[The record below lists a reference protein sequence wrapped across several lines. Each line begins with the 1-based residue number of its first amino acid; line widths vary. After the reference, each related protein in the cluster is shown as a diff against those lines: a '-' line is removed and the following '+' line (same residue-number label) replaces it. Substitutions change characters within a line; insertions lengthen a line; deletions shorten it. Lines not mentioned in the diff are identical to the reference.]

1 MQGTSFYSSFHF
13 PKPIRY
19 RHSTKNTGL
28 LPTDHLM
35 TATASPMK
43 NRPRNV
49 STEPYKNY
57 DDSPKSMCSP
67 NAGKTTL
74 LAGRSKIRRV
84 KI

>member
-1 MQGTSFYSSFHF
+1 MQGTSLYSSFHF

-28 LPTDHLM
+28 LPVDCLM
-35 TATASPMK
+35 TATASPIK
-43 NRPRNV
+43 NKPRNV
-49 STEPYKNY
+49 STESYKNL
-57 DDSPKSMCSP
+57 DESPKSMCSP

-74 LAGRSKIRRV
+74 LGTRSKIRKV